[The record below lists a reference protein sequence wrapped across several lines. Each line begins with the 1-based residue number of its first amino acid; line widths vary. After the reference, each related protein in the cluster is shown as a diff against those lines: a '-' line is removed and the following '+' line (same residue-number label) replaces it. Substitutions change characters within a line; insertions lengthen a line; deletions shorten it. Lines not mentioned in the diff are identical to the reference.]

1 MVNGGEGMSEEKKKV
16 PFVYSEEYVD
26 KQLRSI
32 NKMLEHRNYSLMNGI
47 INISGDIYRP
57 RRINRN
63 NLRKALADPYSTNN
77 VELLQQASMLLKA
90 TNGIYKR
97 VLNYHA
103 NMYTHDFMIYPVEF
117 DKIKNPSKIQKAY
130 SEAAQ
135 YVERFN
141 LKYNASWIKERVLEQ
156 GELFTY
162 KIEDSTGIILQEIPN
177 TFCKI
182 TSVENDVS
190 KYAINLKKLSDSNVL
205 SFPKEIQ
212 LLYKKYKNGSIKEN
226 DLIDRSFYELKDNA
240 VAFNLDRFSPKG
252 VPYYC
257 TIFDDLMELE
267 DMKDLKSQNAVIE
280 SIKLIHQKFPVDK
293 DTGVSLIDFDVI
305 TQYHNA
311 TKSTL
316 PQGTAVTTNPLDLQA
331 LYLSDSSS
339 KISSNVSQARD
350 TIYDSAGVNS
360 ELFNGNKNT
369 TEAIA
374 MGIIAD
380 NLVAKPLNAMIVNW
394 INNELR
400 KKKIGGFTWAIKLLD
415 VTEFNKE
422 KRISASKDG
431 MAFGGSRLEYLA
443 TSGYTPLQGLSV
455 LKMESM
461 LGLDELLVPQASSH
475 TQSGKDKG
483 RPSKA
488 EGGSGNED
496 TTTPEAQN

>member
-1 MVNGGEGMSEEKKKV
+1 MEENKNK
-16 PFVYSEEYVD
+16 PFIYSKEYVD
-26 KQLRSI
+26 KQLNSI
-32 NKMLEHRNYSLMNGI
+32 NRMLEYRNYSLMNGI
-47 INISGDIYRP
+47 IDISGEIYRS
-57 RRINRN
+57 RRISRN
-63 NLRKALADPYSTNN
+63 NLRKALADPYNPNN
-77 VELLQQASMLLKA
+77 VELLQQASMLLKS

-97 VLNYHA
+97 VLNYHSY
-103 NMYTHDFMIYPVEF
+103 MYTHDYMIYPIEF
-117 DKIKNPSKIQKAY
+117 DKIKDSKKMQRAY
-130 SEAAQ
+130 AEAAQ
-135 YVERFN
+135 YTEKLR
-141 LKYNASWIKERVLEQ
+141 LKHNAPWVKDRVLEQ
-156 GELFTY
+156 GELYTY
-162 KIEDSTGIILQEIPN
+162 EIEDSTGVILQEIPN

-190 KYAINLKKLSDSNVL
+190 KYSINLKKLNDKNIL
-205 SFPKEIQ
+205 SLPKDIQ
-212 LLYKKYKNGSIKEN
+212 SIYNKYKNGTIKESN
-226 DLIDRSFYELKDNA
+226 LIDRNYYELGEKA

-280 SIKLIHQKFPVDK
+280 SIKLIHQKFPIDK
-293 DTGVSLIDFDVI
+293 ETGASLIDFDVI

-316 PQGTAVTTNPLDLQA
+316 PSGTAITTNPLDLQA

-339 KISSNVSQARD
+339 KIGSNVIQARD
-350 TIYDSAGVNS
+350 AIYDSAGVNS
-360 ELFNGNKNT
+360 ELFNGNKST

-380 NLVAKPLNAMIVNW
+380 NLVSKPLNSMIENWVNYK
-394 INNELR
+394 LR
-400 KKKIGGFTWAIKLLD
+400 RKKIGGFTWAIKLLD
-415 VTEFNKE
+415 VTEFNKD
-422 KRISASKDG
+422 KRINAAREG
-431 MAFGGSRLEYLA
+431 MAFGGSKLEYVA

-475 TQSGKDKG
+475 TQSSSDKG

-496 TTTPEAQN
+496 TVAPEAQN

>member
-1 MVNGGEGMSEEKKKV
+1 MSEEKKI
-16 PFVYSEEYVD
+16 PFSHNEEYVD

-32 NKMLEHRNYSLMNGI
+32 NQMLEHRNYSLMNGI
-47 INISGDIYRP
+47 INASNEIYRS

-63 NLRKALADPYSTNN
+63 SLRRALADPYNPNN
-77 VELLQQASMLLKA
+77 VEILQQASMMLKA

-103 NMYTHDFMIYPVEF
+103 SMYTHDFMLLPLEV
-117 DKIKNPSKIQKAY
+117 DKIKTPSKIQKAY
-130 SEAAQ
+130 AEASQ
-135 YVERFN
+135 YIEKFN
-141 LKYNASWIKERVLEQ
+141 IKYNSSWIKERVLEQ
-156 GELFTY
+156 GELFVY
-162 KIEDSTGIILQEIPN
+162 KIEDSGGIILQEIPN

-190 KYAINLKKLSDSNVL
+190 KYAINLKKLSDNNIVF
-205 SFPKEIQ
+205 FPKEIQ
-212 LLYKKYKNGSIKEN
+212 LLYRKFKKGNINKN
-226 DLIDRSFYELKDNA
+226 DLIDGCYYELKNNA
-240 VAFNLDRFSPKG
+240 IAFNLNRFAPKG
-252 VPYYC
+252 IPYYC

-331 LYLSDSSS
+331 LYLSDSNS

-380 NLVAKPLNAMIVNW
+380 NLVAKPLNDMINNW
-394 INNELR
+394 INYELR
-400 KKKIGGFTWAIKLLD
+400 KKKIGGLTWTVKMLD
-415 VTEFNKE
+415 TTEFNKD
-422 KRISASKDG
+422 KRINSAKEA
-431 MAFGGSRLEYLA
+431 MAYGGSRLEFLA
-443 TSGYTPLQGLSV
+443 RSGYTPLQSLSV

-461 LGLDELLVPQASSH
+461 LGLDELMIPQSTSH
-475 TQSGKDKG
+475 TQSSSDVG
-483 RPSKA
+483 RPSK
-488 EGGSGNED
+488 EDGGTGNED
-496 TTTPEAQN
+496 TVTPEAQN

>member
-1 MVNGGEGMSEEKKKV
+1 MEEKKNT
-16 PFVYSEEYVD
+16 PFVYSKEYVD
-26 KQLRSI
+26 KQLNSI
-32 NKMLEHRNYSLMNGI
+32 NRMLEHRNYSLMNGI
-47 INISGDIYRP
+47 INVSGDIYRT
-57 RRINRN
+57 RRVNRN
-63 NLRKALADPYSTNN
+63 TLRKALIDPYSVNN
-77 VELLQQASMLLKA
+77 VELLQQASRILKA

-97 VLNYHA
+97 VLNYHSC
-103 NMYTHDFMIYPVEF
+103 MYTHDYMIYPVEF
-117 DKIKNPSKIQKAY
+117 DKIKNPTKMQKAY
-130 SEAAQ
+130 VEAAQ
-135 YVERFN
+135 YIEKFN
-141 LKYNASWIKERVLEQ
+141 LKHNSPWIKERTLET
-156 GELFTY
+156 GELYIY
-162 KIEDSTGIILQEIPN
+162 KIEDSNGIILQEIPN

-190 KYAINLKKLSDSNVL
+190 KYAINLKKFNDRNIL

-212 LLYKKYKNGSIKEN
+212 NLYKRYKNGTIKEK
-226 DLIDRSFYELKDNA
+226 DLIDKSYYELKDKA
-240 VAFNLDRFSPKG
+240 VAFNLDRFAPKG

-280 SIKLIHQKFPVDK
+280 SIKLIHQKFPIDK
-293 DTGVSLIDFDVI
+293 EDAHSLIDFDVI

-316 PQGTAVTTNPLDLQA
+316 PNGTAVTTNPLDLQA
-331 LYLSDSSS
+331 LYLSDSNS
-339 KISSNVSQARD
+339 KIGTNVIQARD
-350 TIYDSAGVNS
+350 SIYDSAGVNS
-360 ELFNGNKNT
+360 ELFNGNKST

-422 KRISASKDG
+422 KRISAAKEG

-475 TQSGKDKG
+475 TQSGADKG

-488 EGGSGNED
+488 EGGSGNDD
-496 TTTPEAQN
+496 TITPEAQN

>member
-1 MVNGGEGMSEEKKKV
+1 MLEEKKST
-16 PFVYSEEYVD
+16 PFVYSKEYVD
-26 KQLRSI
+26 KQLDSI
-32 NKMLEHRNYSLMNGI
+32 NKMLEHRNYSLINGI
-47 INISGDIYRP
+47 ISVSSDIYRS
-57 RRINRN
+57 RRVSRN
-63 NLRKALADPYSTNN
+63 NLRKALIDPYNPNN
-77 VELLQQASMLLKA
+77 VELLQQASRLLRS
-90 TNGIYKR
+90 TNGIYER

-103 NMYTHDFMIYPVEF
+103 YMYTHDFMIYPIEF
-117 DKIKNPSKIQKAY
+117 DKIKTPSKMQKAY
-130 SEAAQ
+130 AEAAQ
-135 YVERFN
+135 YAEKLN
-141 LKYNASWIKERVLEQ
+141 LKYNIPWMKERVLEQ

-162 KIEDSTGIILQEIPN
+162 EIEDSSGIILQEIPN

-190 KYAINLKKLSDSNVL
+190 KYSINLKKLNNKNIL
-205 SFPKEIQ
+205 SFPKDIQ
-212 LLYKKYKNGSIKEN
+212 NIYNKYKAGTIKES
-226 DLIDRSFYELKDNA
+226 DLIDKSYYELGEKA
-240 VAFNLDRFSPKG
+240 VAFNLNRFAPKG

-280 SIKLIHQKFPVDK
+280 SIKLIHQKFPIDK
-293 DTGVSLIDFDVI
+293 EDGHSLIDFDVI

-311 TKSTL
+311 TKATL
-316 PQGTAVTTNPLDLQA
+316 PPGTAVTTNPLDLQA
-331 LYLSDSSS
+331 LHLSDSNS

-350 TIYDSAGVNS
+350 TVYDSAGVNS
-360 ELFNGNKNT
+360 EIFNGNKST

-380 NLVAKPLNAMIVNW
+380 SLVAKPLNLMATNWVNYR
-394 INNELR
+394 LKR
-400 KKKIGGFTWAIKLLD
+400 KKIGGFTWAIKLLD

-422 KRISASKDG
+422 KKISAAKEG

-475 TQSGKDKG
+475 TQSSSDKG

-488 EGGSGNED
+488 EGGTGNDD

>member
-1 MVNGGEGMSEEKKKV
+1 MLEENKNT
-16 PFVYSEEYVD
+16 PFVYSKEYVD
-26 KQLRSI
+26 KQLNSI
-32 NKMLEHRNYSLMNGI
+32 NKMLEHRNYSLINGI
-47 INISGDIYRP
+47 ISVSSDIYRS
-57 RRINRN
+57 RRVSRN
-63 NLRKALADPYSTNN
+63 NLRKALIDPYNPNN
-77 VELLQQASMLLKA
+77 VELLQQASRLLRS
-90 TNGIYKR
+90 TNGIYER

-103 NMYTHDFMIYPVEF
+103 YMYTHDFMIYPIEF
-117 DKIKNPSKIQKAY
+117 DKIKTPSKMQKAY
-130 SEAAQ
+130 AEAAQ
-135 YVERFN
+135 YAEKLN
-141 LKYNASWIKERVLEQ
+141 LKYNIPWMKERVLEQ

-162 KIEDSTGIILQEIPN
+162 EIEDSSGIILQEIPN

-190 KYAINLKKLSDSNVL
+190 KYSINLKKLNNKNIL
-205 SFPKEIQ
+205 SFPKDIQ
-212 LLYKKYKNGSIKEN
+212 NIYNKYKAGTIKES
-226 DLIDRSFYELKDNA
+226 DLIDKSYYELGEKA
-240 VAFNLDRFSPKG
+240 VAFNLNRFAPKG

-280 SIKLIHQKFPVDK
+280 SIKLIHQKFPIDK
-293 DTGVSLIDFDVI
+293 ETGASLIDFDVI

-311 TKSTL
+311 TKATL
-316 PQGTAVTTNPLDLQA
+316 PPGTAVTTNPLDLQA
-331 LYLSDSSS
+331 LHLSDSNS

-350 TIYDSAGVNS
+350 TVYDSAGVNS
-360 ELFNGNKNT
+360 EIFNGNKST

-380 NLVAKPLNAMIVNW
+380 SLVAKPLNLMATNWVNYR
-394 INNELR
+394 LKR
-400 KKKIGGFTWAIKLLD
+400 KKIGGFTWAIKLLD

-422 KRISASKDG
+422 KKISAAKEG

-475 TQSGKDKG
+475 TQSSSDKG

-488 EGGSGNED
+488 EGGTGNDD

>member
-1 MVNGGEGMSEEKKKV
+1 MSEEKKKV

-47 INISGDIYRP
+47 INISGDIYRS

-77 VELLQQASMLLKA
+77 IELLQQASMLLKT

-117 DKIKNPSKIQKAY
+117 DKIKNPGKIQKAY
-130 SEAAQ
+130 AEAAQ

-190 KYAINLKKLSDSNVL
+190 KYAINLKKLSDSNIL

-240 VAFNLDRFSPKG
+240 IAFNLDRFSPKG

-257 TIFDDLMELE
+257 TIFDYML
-267 DMKDLKSQNAVIE
+267 
-280 SIKLIHQKFPVDK
+280 
-293 DTGVSLIDFDVI
+293 
-305 TQYHNA
+305 
-311 TKSTL
+311 
-316 PQGTAVTTNPLDLQA
+316 
-331 LYLSDSSS
+331 
-339 KISSNVSQARD
+339 
-350 TIYDSAGVNS
+350 
-360 ELFNGNKNT
+360 LFRNF
-369 TEAIA
+369 A
-374 MGIIAD
+374 IAD
-380 NLVAKPLNAMIVNW
+380 NP
-394 INNELR
+394 
-400 KKKIGGFTWAIKLLD
+400 
-415 VTEFNKE
+415 
-422 KRISASKDG
+422 
-431 MAFGGSRLEYLA
+431 
-443 TSGYTPLQGLSV
+443 
-455 LKMESM
+455 
-461 LGLDELLVPQASSH
+461 
-475 TQSGKDKG
+475 KG
-483 RPSKA
+483 
-488 EGGSGNED
+488 
-496 TTTPEAQN
+496 

>member
-1 MVNGGEGMSEEKKKV
+1 MVNGGEGMPEEKGKL

-47 INISGDIYRP
+47 INISGDIYRS

-63 NLRKALADPYSTNN
+63 NLRKALADPYSPNN
-77 VELLQQASMLLKA
+77 VEILQQASMLLKA

-97 VLNYHA
+97 VLNYHSHT
-103 NMYTHDFMIYPVEF
+103 YTHDFMIYPLEF

-130 SEAAQ
+130 AEAAQ
-135 YVERFN
+135 HVEKFN
-141 LKYNASWIKERVLEQ
+141 LKYNGSWIKERVLEQ

-162 KIEDSTGIILQEIPN
+162 KIEDSNGIILQEIPN

-182 TSVENDVS
+182 TSVENNVS
-190 KYAINLKKLSDSNVL
+190 KYSINLKKLNDKNIS

-212 LLYKKYKNGSIKEN
+212 LLYKKYKNGNIKEK
-226 DLIDRSFYELKDNA
+226 DLIDKSYYELKNNA
-240 VAFNLDRFSPKG
+240 AAFNLDRFSPKG

-311 TKSTL
+311 TKATL
-316 PQGTAVTTNPLDLQA
+316 PPGTAVTTNPLDLQA
-331 LYLSDSSS
+331 LYLSDSNS

-380 NLVAKPLNAMIVNW
+380 NLVSKPLNEMISNW
-394 INNELR
+394 INYELR
-400 KKKIGGFTWAIKLLD
+400 KKKIGGFTWAVKLLD
-415 VTEFNKE
+415 ITEFNKD
-422 KRISASKDG
+422 KRISAAKDA
-431 MAFGGSRLEYLA
+431 MAYGGSRLEFLA
-443 TSGYTPLQGLSV
+443 SSGYTPLQSLSV

-461 LGLDELLVPQASSH
+461 LGLDELMIPQASSH
-475 TQSGKDKG
+475 TQSSKDVG
-483 RPSKA
+483 RPSK
-488 EGGSGNED
+488 EDGGTGNED
-496 TTTPEAQN
+496 TVTPEAQN

>member
-1 MVNGGEGMSEEKKKV
+1 MLEEKKGV
-16 PFVYSEEYVD
+16 PFVYSQEYVD
-26 KQLRSI
+26 KQLNSI
-32 NKMLEHRNYSLMNGI
+32 NRMLEHRNYSLMNGI
-47 INISGDIYRP
+47 INVSGDIYRS

-63 NLRKALADPYSTNN
+63 NLRKALTDPYNSSN
-77 VELLQQASMLLKA
+77 VDLLQQASMLLKA

-97 VLNYHA
+97 VLNYHSY
-103 NMYTHDFMIYPVEF
+103 MYTHDFMIYPIEL
-117 DKIKNPSKIQKAY
+117 DEIKNPGKMQKAY
-130 SEAAQ
+130 VEAAQ
-135 YVERFN
+135 YAEK
-141 LKYNASWIKERVLEQ
+141 LKIKHNAPWMKERVLEQ

-162 KIEDSTGIILQEIPN
+162 EIEDSTGIILQEIPN
-177 TFCKI
+177 TYCKI

-190 KYAINLKKLSDSNVL
+190 RYAINLKKFNDVNIL
-205 SFPKEIQ
+205 SFPKDIQ
-212 LLYKKYKNGSIKEN
+212 QIYQKYKNGTLDKSK
-226 DLIDRSFYELKDNA
+226 LIDREYYELGEKA
-240 VAFNLDRFSPKG
+240 VAFNLDRFAPKG

-280 SIKLIHQKFPVDK
+280 SIKLIHQKFPLDK
-293 DTGVSLIDFDVI
+293 ETGASLVDFDVI

-316 PQGTAVTTNPLDLQA
+316 PSGTAVTTNPLDLQA
-331 LYLSDSSS
+331 LYLSDSNS
-339 KISSNVSQARD
+339 KIGSNVIQARD
-350 TIYDSAGVNS
+350 AIYDSAGVNS
-360 ELFNGNKNT
+360 ELFNGNKST

-380 NLVAKPLNAMIVNW
+380 NLVVKPLNSMIENWVNYK
-394 INNELR
+394 LR
-400 KKKIGGFTWAIKLLD
+400 RKKIGGFTWAIKLLD

-422 KRISASKDG
+422 KRISATKEG

-488 EGGSGNED
+488 EGGSGNDD
-496 TTTPEAQN
+496 TMTPEAQN

>member
-1 MVNGGEGMSEEKKKV
+1 MLEEKKSV
-16 PFVYSEEYVD
+16 PFVYSQEYVD
-26 KQLRSI
+26 KQLNSI

-47 INISGDIYRP
+47 INVSGEIYRS

-63 NLRKALADPYSTNN
+63 NLRKALADPYNSNN

-97 VLNYHA
+97 VLNLLAY
-103 NMYTHDFMIYPVEF
+103 MYTHDFMIYPIEV
-117 DKIKNPSKIQKAY
+117 DKIKNPSKMQKAY
-130 SEAAQ
+130 AEAAQ
-135 YVERFN
+135 YAEKLR
-141 LKYNASWIKERVLEQ
+141 LKHNSPWMKERVLEQ

-162 KIEDSTGIILQEIPN
+162 DIEDSTGMMVQEIPN
-177 TFCKI
+177 RYCKI
-182 TSVENDVS
+182 TSVENDVLR
-190 KYAINLKKLSDSNVL
+190 YAINLNKLNDGNII
-205 SFPKEIQ
+205 SFPKDIQ
-212 LLYKKYKNGSIKEN
+212 LIYKRYKAGTLDESK
-226 DLIDRSFYELKDNA
+226 LIDKHYYELGEKA
-240 VAFNLDRFSPKG
+240 AAFNLDRFASKG

-280 SIKLIHQKFPVDK
+280 SIKLIHQKFPIDK
-293 DTGVSLIDFDVI
+293 ETGASLVDFDVI

-316 PQGTAVTTNPLDLQA
+316 PSGTAVTTNPLDLQA
-331 LYLSDSSS
+331 LYLSDSNS
-339 KISSNVSQARD
+339 KIGSNVIQARD
-350 TIYDSAGVNS
+350 AIYDSAGVNS
-360 ELFNGNKNT
+360 ELFNGNKST

-374 MGIIAD
+374 MGIIAN
-380 NLVAKPLNAMIVNW
+380 NLVSKPLNSMIENWVNDK
-394 INNELR
+394 LR
-400 KKKIGGFTWAIKLLD
+400 RKKIGGFTWAIRLLD

-422 KRISASKDG
+422 KRINTAREG
-431 MAFGGSRLEYLA
+431 MAFGGSKLEYVA
-443 TSGYTPLQGLSV
+443 TNGYTPLQGLSV

-488 EGGSGNED
+488 EGGSGNDD
-496 TTTPEAQN
+496 TMTPEAQN

>member
-1 MVNGGEGMSEEKKKV
+1 MSEEKKI
-16 PFVYSEEYVD
+16 PFSHNEEYVD

-32 NKMLEHRNYSLMNGI
+32 SNMLEHRNYSLMNGI
-47 INISGDIYRP
+47 INASSEIYRS

-63 NLRKALADPYSTNN
+63 SLRRALADPYNPNN
-77 VELLQQASMLLKA
+77 VEILQQASMMLKA

-103 NMYTHDFMIYPVEF
+103 NMYTHDFMIQPLEL
-117 DKIKNPSKIQKAY
+117 DKIKNPSKMQKAY
-130 SEAAQ
+130 AEASQ
-135 YVERFN
+135 YIEKFN
-141 LKYNASWIKERVLEQ
+141 IKHNSSWIKERVLEQ
-156 GELFTY
+156 GELFVY
-162 KIEDSTGIILQEIPN
+162 KIEDSGGIILQEIPN

-190 KYAINLKKLSDSNVL
+190 KYAINLNKLSDKNIVF
-205 SFPKEIQ
+205 FPKEIQ
-212 LLYKKYKNGSIKEN
+212 LLYKKYKNGNINRN
-226 DLIDRSFYELKDNA
+226 DLIDGCYYELKNNA
-240 VAFNLDRFSPKG
+240 IAFNLNRFAPKG
-252 VPYYC
+252 IPYYC

-311 TKSTL
+311 TKATL

-331 LYLSDSSS
+331 LYLSDSNS

-380 NLVAKPLNAMIVNW
+380 NLVSKPLNDMINNW
-394 INNELR
+394 INYELR
-400 KKKIGGFTWAIKLLD
+400 KKKIGGFTWTVKMLD
-415 VTEFNKE
+415 TTEFNKD
-422 KRISASKDG
+422 KRINSAKEA
-431 MAFGGSRLEYLA
+431 MAYGGSRLEFLA
-443 TSGYTPLQGLSV
+443 RSGYTPLQSLSV

-461 LGLDELLVPQASSH
+461 LGLDELMIPQSTSH
-475 TQSGKDKG
+475 TQSSSDVG
-483 RPSKA
+483 RTSK
-488 EGGSGNED
+488 EDGGTGNED
-496 TTTPEAQN
+496 TVTPEAQN